1 MHVVIAS
8 ELVEQIDRV
17 AGECGRSRFLEEA
30 ARASALLPQM
40 VESCH
45 KTNLVRE
52 LLRLLSKDDEQII
65 GLRLPASAHLARRAV
80 CTARSSCYAWRRE
93 IRITGIV
100 WLQEVVDKIEAKHQ
114 VGQDNDPLN
123 VLLW

>member
-1 MHVVIAS
+1 
-8 ELVEQIDRV
+8 
-17 AGECGRSRFLEEA
+17 
-30 ARASALLPQM
+30 M

-52 LLRLLSKDDEQII
+52 LLRLLSRDDEQII

-114 VGQDNDPLN
+114 MSARDIVERARAEAREQGVSTETVIN
-123 VLLW
+123 LWLRNRAGETAPGG